1 MADDKFK
8 NNLKKYVE
16 FLSWARW
23 HYDLFLDL
31 ITPETG
37 GIRLD
42 LDQRVFLRGL
52 GRFMRLYGTF
62 PRGYGKTFCELL
74 ALYVTAILYPDCNL
88 SMSAQTRE
96 ASAKLIKE
104 KHTEIK
110 KFFPLMASEIIKE
123 NFSKDTA
130 EIIFSSGSKIDNL
143 ANAQSSKGLRRHRLM
158 MEESA
163 LINDLVA

>member
-1 MADDKFK
+1 M
-8 NNLKKYVE
+8 V
-16 FLSWARW
+16 
-23 HYDLFLDL
+23 LFLEV
-31 ITPETG
+31 T
-37 GIRLD
+37 
-42 LDQRVFLRGL
+42 
-52 GRFMRLYGTF
+52 
-62 PRGYGKTFCELL
+62 GKTFCELL

-110 KFFPLMASEIIKE
+110 KFFPLIASEIIKE

-143 ANAQSSKGLRRHRLM
+143 ANAQTSKGLRRHRLM
-158 MEESA
+158 ISR
-163 LINDLVA
+163 L

>member
-8 NNLKKYVE
+8 YNLKKYVE

-23 HYDLFLDL
+23 PYDLFLDL

-62 PRGYGKTFCELL
+62 PRG
-74 ALYVTAILYPDCNL
+74 
-88 SMSAQTRE
+88 
-96 ASAKLIKE
+96 
-104 KHTEIK
+104 
-110 KFFPLMASEIIKE
+110 
-123 NFSKDTA
+123 
-130 EIIFSSGSKIDNL
+130 
-143 ANAQSSKGLRRHRLM
+143 
-158 MEESA
+158 
-163 LINDLVA
+163 

>member
-16 FLSWARW
+16 FFFFFLW

-31 ITPETG
+31 IIPEIG

-62 PRGYGKTFCELL
+62 PRGYG
-74 ALYVTAILYPDCNL
+74 
-88 SMSAQTRE
+88 
-96 ASAKLIKE
+96 
-104 KHTEIK
+104 
-110 KFFPLMASEIIKE
+110 
-123 NFSKDTA
+123 
-130 EIIFSSGSKIDNL
+130 
-143 ANAQSSKGLRRHRLM
+143 
-158 MEESA
+158 
-163 LINDLVA
+163 